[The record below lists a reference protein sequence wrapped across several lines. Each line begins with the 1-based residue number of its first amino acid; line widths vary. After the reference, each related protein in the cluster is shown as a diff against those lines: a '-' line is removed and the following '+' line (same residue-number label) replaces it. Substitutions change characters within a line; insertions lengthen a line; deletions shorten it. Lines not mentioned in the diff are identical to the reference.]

1 MRTTIVPAQVTT
13 VEDRIF
19 ANLSL
24 PQVILL
30 FIVIFVSG
38 GVFLFAEPAMEG
50 AFYKYSII
58 AIIGAICGILAIRVK
73 GTIYRIMVS
82 GHYDV

>member
-38 GVFLFAEPAMEG
+38 GVFLFAEPA
-50 AFYKYSII
+50 
-58 AIIGAICGILAIRVK
+58 IL
-73 GTIYRIMVS
+73 
-82 GHYDV
+82 